1 MPSASDK
8 AWYDVVLAT
17 LKSNDV
23 RLVTYVPDKILIP
36 LIDGV
41 RADPF
46 FTPLCATREEEA
58 VGICAG
64 AWMGGMRSILMMQT
78 SGFGNVPN
86 ALASLAVAYQI
97 PLLLLISE
105 RGALG
110 EFNIG
115 QVWSSRVVAPVC
127 AALGVPH
134 HAIERLEDVAFIL
147 DRSIKQAVA
156 TQSPAALVLSPLL
169 TGGKTFAA

>member
-1 MPSASDK
+1 MPSTGGKTWA
-8 AWYDVVLAT
+8 DVVLET
-17 LKSNDV
+17 LKANDV
-23 RLVTYVPDKILIP
+23 RLAVYVPDKILIP
-36 LIDGV
+36 VLDGV

-46 FTPLCATREEEA
+46 FTAVCATREEEA

-78 SGFGNVPN
+78 SGFGNTPN

-97 PLLLLISE
+97 PVVLLISE

-110 EFNIG
+110 EFNAG

-127 AALGVPH
+127 TALGIPH
-134 HAIERLEDVAFIL
+134 HVIERLEDVEFIL
-147 DRSIKQAVA
+147 DRSIKQAIA

-169 TGGKTFAA
+169 TGGKVFAA

>member
-1 MPSASDK
+1 
-8 AWYDVVLAT
+8 
-17 LKSNDV
+17 
-23 RLVTYVPDKILIP
+23 
-36 LIDGV
+36 
-41 RADPF
+41 
-46 FTPLCATREEEA
+46 
-58 VGICAG
+58 
-64 AWMGGMRSILMMQT
+64 MGGMRSILMMQT
-78 SGFGNVPN
+78 SGFGNIPN

-110 EFNIG
+110 EFNTG

-127 AALGVPH
+127 AALGIPH
-134 HAIERLEDVAFIL
+134 HAIERLDDVGFIL

-169 TGGKTFAA
+169 TGGKAFAA

>member
-1 MPSASDK
+1 MPSASAK
-8 AWYDVVLAT
+8 AWSDVVVET
-17 LKSNDV
+17 LKANDV
-23 RLVTYVPDKILIP
+23 RLAVYVPDKILIP
-36 LIDGV
+36 VIDGV

-46 FTPLCATREEEA
+46 FTALCATREEEA

-86 ALASLAVAYQI
+86 ALASLAVTYQI
-97 PLLLLISE
+97 PVVLLISE

-110 EFNIG
+110 EFNAG

-127 AALGVPH
+127 AALGIPH
-134 HAIERLEDVAFIL
+134 HAIERLDDVAFIL
-147 DRSIKQAVA
+147 DRSIKQAIA

-169 TGGKTFAA
+169 TGRKAFAA

>member
-1 MPSASDK
+1 MPSASDRV
-8 AWYDVVLAT
+8 WSDVVLET
-17 LKSNDV
+17 LKANDV
-23 RLVTYVPDKILIP
+23 RLAVYVPDKILIP

-41 RADPF
+41 CADPF
-46 FTPLCATREEEA
+46 FNAVCATREEEA

-78 SGFGNVPN
+78 SGFGNIPN
-86 ALASLAVAYQI
+86 ALASLAVTYQI
-97 PLLLLISE
+97 PVILLISE

-110 EFNIG
+110 EFNVG

-127 AALGVPH
+127 AALGIPH
-134 HAIERLEDVAFIL
+134 HAIERLEDVEFIL

-169 TGGKTFAA
+169 TGGKVFAA

>member
-1 MPSASDK
+1 MPSGSAKPWSDL
-8 AWYDVVLAT
+8 VLDT
-17 LKSNDV
+17 LKANDV
-23 RLVTYVPDKILIP
+23 RLAVYVPDKILIP
-36 LIDGV
+36 VIDGV

-46 FTPLCATREEEA
+46 FTAVGATREEEG

-64 AWMGGMRSILMMQT
+64 AWMGGTRSILLMQT
-78 SGFGNVPN
+78 SGFGNTPN

-97 PLLLLISE
+97 PVVMLISE

-110 EFNIG
+110 EFNAG
-115 QVWSSRVVAPVC
+115 QVWSSRVVGPVC
-127 AALGVPH
+127 AALGIPH
-134 HAIERLEDVAFIL
+134 HTIERLEDVEFIL

-169 TGGKTFAA
+169 TGGKVFAA

>member
-1 MPSASDK
+1 MPSASGK
-8 AWYDVVLAT
+8 TWPGAVLET
-17 LKSNDV
+17 LKANGV
-23 RLVTYVPDKILIP
+23 RLAVYVPDKILIP
-36 LIDGV
+36 LLDGV

-46 FTPLCATREEEA
+46 FTAVCATREEEG

-64 AWMGGMRSILMMQT
+64 AWMGGTRSILMMQT
-78 SGFGNVPN
+78 SGFGNTPN
-86 ALASLAVAYQI
+86 AIASLAVAYQI
-97 PLLLLISE
+97 PVVLLISE

-110 EFNIG
+110 EFNAG

-127 AALGVPH
+127 AALGIPH
-134 HAIERLEDVAFIL
+134 HTIERLEDVEFIL

-169 TGGKTFAA
+169 TGGKVFAA

>member
-1 MPSASDK
+1 MPSANAN
-8 AWYDVVLAT
+8 AWSGIVLET
-17 LKSNDV
+17 LKANDV
-23 RLVTYVPDKILIP
+23 RLAVYVPDKILIP

-41 RADPF
+41 RSDPF
-46 FTPLCATREEEA
+46 FTAVCATREEEG

-64 AWMGGMRSILMMQT
+64 AWMGGTRSILMMQT
-78 SGFGNVPN
+78 SGFGNTPN

-97 PLLLLISE
+97 PVVLLISE

-110 EFNIG
+110 EFNAG

-127 AALGVPH
+127 SALGIPH
-134 HAIERLEDVAFIL
+134 HAIERLDDVAFIL
-147 DRSIKQAVA
+147 DRSLKQAFA

-169 TGGKTFAA
+169 TGGKVLAA

>member
-1 MPSASDK
+1 MPSASANSWSDI
-8 AWYDVVLAT
+8 VLDT
-17 LKSNDV
+17 LKANDV
-23 RLVTYVPDKILIP
+23 RLAVYVPDKILIP

-46 FTPLCATREEEA
+46 FTAVVATREEEG

-78 SGFGNVPN
+78 SGFGNTPN

-97 PLLLLISE
+97 PVVLLISE

-110 EFNIG
+110 EFNVG

-127 AALGVPH
+127 ATLGIPH
-134 HAIERLEDVAFIL
+134 HAIERLEDVEFVL
-147 DRSIKQAVA
+147 DRTIKQAVA
-156 TQSPAALVLSPLL
+156 TQQPAALVLSPLL
-169 TGGKTFAA
+169 TGGKVFAA

>member
-1 MPSASDK
+1 MPSPSDEPWS
-8 AWYDVVLAT
+8 AVVLRT
-17 LKSNDV
+17 LKANDV
-23 RLVTYVPDKILIP
+23 RLAVYVPDKILIP

-41 RADPF
+41 TSDPF
-46 FTPLCATREEEA
+46 FTALCATREEEA

-64 AWMGGMRSILMMQT
+64 AWMGGMRSVLMMQT

-97 PLLLLISE
+97 PIVMLISE

-110 EFNIG
+110 EFNAG

-127 AALGVPH
+127 TALGISH
-134 HAIERLEDVAFIL
+134 YALERREDVEFVL

-156 TQSPAALVLSPLL
+156 TQSPTALVLSPLL
-169 TGGKTFAA
+169 TGGKVFAA

>member
-1 MPSASDK
+1 MPSGSTK
-8 AWYDVVLAT
+8 SWSDVVLGT
-17 LKSNDV
+17 LKANDV
-23 RLVTYVPDKILIP
+23 RLAAYVPDKILIP
-36 LIDGV
+36 VLEGV
-41 RADPF
+41 RTDPF
-46 FTPLCATREEEA
+46 FTAVCATREEEA

-78 SGFGNVPN
+78 SGFGNTPN

-97 PLLLLISE
+97 PVVLLISE

-110 EFNIG
+110 EFNAG

-127 AALGVPH
+127 AALGIPH
-134 HAIERLEDVAFIL
+134 HTIERLEDVEFIL

-169 TGGKTFAA
+169 TGSKVFAT

>member
-1 MPSASDK
+1 MPSGSAESWSDL
-8 AWYDVVLAT
+8 VLET
-17 LKSNDV
+17 LKANDV
-23 RLVTYVPDKILIP
+23 RLAVYVPDKILIP
-36 LIDGV
+36 VIDGV

-46 FTPLCATREEEA
+46 FTAVCATREEEG

-64 AWMGGMRSILMMQT
+64 AWMGGMRSILLMQT
-78 SGFGNVPN
+78 SGFGNTPN
-86 ALASLAVAYQI
+86 SLASLTVAYQI
-97 PLLLLISE
+97 PVVLLISE

-110 EFNIG
+110 EFNAG

-127 AALGVPH
+127 AALGIPH
-134 HAIERLEDVAFIL
+134 HTIERLEDVEFIL

-169 TGGKTFAA
+169 TGGKVFAA

>member
-1 MPSASDK
+1 MPSASGK
-8 AWYDVVLAT
+8 TWADVVLET
-17 LKSNDV
+17 LKANDV
-23 RLVTYVPDKILIP
+23 RLAVYVPDKILIP
-36 LIDGV
+36 VLDGV

-46 FTPLCATREEEA
+46 FTAVCATREEEA

-78 SGFGNVPN
+78 SGFGNTPN

-97 PLLLLISE
+97 PVVLLISE

-110 EFNIG
+110 EFNTG

-127 AALGVPH
+127 VALGIPH
-134 HAIERLEDVAFIL
+134 HVIDRLEDVEFIL

-156 TQSPAALVLSPLL
+156 TQSPAALVVSPLL
-169 TGGKTFAA
+169 TGGKVFAA

>member
-1 MPSASDK
+1 MPSASAK
-8 AWYDVVLAT
+8 AWPEIVLET
-17 LKSNDV
+17 LKANDV
-23 RLVTYVPDKILIP
+23 RLAVYVPDKILIP

-41 RADPF
+41 HGDPF
-46 FTPLCATREEEA
+46 FTAVCATREEEG

-64 AWMGGMRSILMMQT
+64 AWMGGTRSLLMMQT
-78 SGFGNVPN
+78 SGFGNIPN

-110 EFNIG
+110 EFNAG

-127 AALGVPH
+127 TALGIPQLT
-134 HAIERLEDVAFIL
+134 IERLDDLAFVV
-147 DRSIKQAVA
+147 DRSIKQAIA
-156 TQSPAALVLSPLL
+156 TQSPVALVLSPLL
-169 TGGKTFAA
+169 TGGKVFAA

>member
-1 MPSASDK
+1 MPSASTD
-8 AWYDVVLAT
+8 AWHDVVLAT
-17 LKSNDV
+17 LKNNDV
-23 RLVTYVPDKILIP
+23 RLTTYVPDKVLIP

-41 RADPF
+41 HADPF
-46 FTPLCATREEEA
+46 FTAFTATREEEA
-58 VGICAG
+58 IGICAG
-64 AWMGGMRSILMMQT
+64 AWMGGMRGVVMMQT

-97 PLLLLISE
+97 PVILLVSE

-127 AALGVPH
+127 DALGIVH
-134 HAIERLEDVAFIL
+134 HTLERLDTLEFVL

-156 TQSPAALVLSPLL
+156 TQAPVAFVLSPLL
-169 TGGKTFAA
+169 TSGKVFGA

>member
-1 MPSASDK
+1 MPSASAK
-8 AWYDVVLAT
+8 AWPAIVLET
-17 LKSNDV
+17 LKANDV
-23 RLVTYVPDKILIP
+23 RLAVYVPDKILIP

-41 RADPF
+41 QADPY
-46 FTPLCATREEEA
+46 FTPLCATREEEG

-64 AWMGGMRSILMMQT
+64 AWMGGLRSILMMQT
-78 SGFGNVPN
+78 SGFGNTPN

-97 PLLLLISE
+97 PVVLLISE

-127 AALGVPH
+127 AALGIPH

-156 TQSPAALVLSPLL
+156 TQSPVALVLSPLL
-169 TGGKTFAA
+169 TGGKVFAA

>member
-1 MPSASDK
+1 MPSAS
-8 AWYDVVLAT
+8 AETWSEIVLAT
-17 LKSNDV
+17 LKRNA
-23 RLVTYVPDKILIP
+23 VTLAVYVPDKILIP

-41 RADPF
+41 CADPF
-46 FTPLCATREEEA
+46 FTAVCATREEEG

-64 AWMGGMRSILMMQT
+64 AWMGGTRSVLMMQT

-97 PLLLLISE
+97 PVVLLISE

-110 EFNIG
+110 EFNAG

-127 AALGVPH
+127 AALGIPH
-134 HAIERLEDVAFIL
+134 HAIERLDDVEFIL

-169 TGGKTFAA
+169 TGGKVFAA

>member
-1 MPSASDK
+1 MPPASDK
-8 AWYDVVLAT
+8 AWPDVVLET
-17 LKSNDV
+17 LKKNDV
-23 RLVTYVPDKILIP
+23 RLAVYVPDKILIP

-41 RADPF
+41 QSDPF
-46 FTPLCATREEEA
+46 FRAVCATREEEA

-97 PLLLLISE
+97 PVVLLISE

-110 EFNIG
+110 EFNAG

-127 AALGVPH
+127 AALGIPH
-134 HAIERLEDVAFIL
+134 HAIERLDDVAFIL
-147 DRSIKQAVA
+147 DRSIEQAVA